1 MEKIVRDTKCLPN
14 KLIIS
19 LNFDYFLT
27 SYNGHLYILNKNNLN
42 LVYKNHINNILI
54 KSKSIYS
61 IEKYY
66 KVKNYFILIFL
77 MLLKENSINTNIFVV
92 IHGNKI
98 IPKDFQSVEKI
109 KKGINIIC
117 NKIYIHNIFI
127 CFFDDIVY
135 VGANDIDL
143 IKYILDI
150 IKIHGYVRIINNTK
164 LKNHDFKIIYKKIT
178 NN

>member
-1 MEKIVRDTKCLPN
+1 MEKIVKDTKCLPN

-27 SYNGHLYILNKNNLN
+27 SYNDHLYILKKNNLN
-42 LVYKNHINNILI
+42 LAYKNHIKNILI

-66 KVKNYFILIFL
+66 KVKNYFILMFL
-77 MLLKENSINTNIFVV
+77 MLLKEKAINTNVLVV

-98 IPKDFQSVEKI
+98 IPKNFQSVEKI
-109 KKGINIIC
+109 KKAINIIC
-117 NKIYIHNIFI
+117 NKIYIYNIFI
-127 CFFDDIVY
+127 CFFDDILY
-135 VGANDIDL
+135 VGSNDIDL
-143 IKYILDI
+143 VKYILDI
-150 IKIHGYVRIINNTK
+150 IKIHGYVSIINDTK
-164 LKNHDFKIIYKKIT
+164 LKNQDFKIIYKKIT